1 MTERTYE
8 VQFAVEE
15 HLDTECEVVTVKDG
29 NVDGATPRERA
40 VVAAADNSPYT
51 HIETVAIQEVNDG

>member
-8 VQFAVEE
+8 VRFAVEE
-15 HLDTECEVVTVKDG
+15 HPDTESEVVTVEDG
-29 NVDGATPRERA
+29 DRGGATPRERA

-51 HIETVAIQEVNDG
+51 HIETVAIQEVTDG